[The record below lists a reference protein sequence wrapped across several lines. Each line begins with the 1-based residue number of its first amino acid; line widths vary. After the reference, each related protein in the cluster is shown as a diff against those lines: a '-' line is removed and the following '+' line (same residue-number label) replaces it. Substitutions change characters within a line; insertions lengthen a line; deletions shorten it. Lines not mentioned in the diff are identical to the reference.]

1 MMFLITLL
9 LFLALG
15 AEAWNVTTDGFLHSI
30 GTNQDATILEATTRI
45 VGGTMASKARYP
57 YFTGIF
63 AISASNSSVYSFCG
77 GSLIRDDCVVTA
89 AHCISADFL
98 TPKLVVNFTSFHDV
112 DQGSVG
118 YGHFRTASTILVHPD
133 YDRETNRN
141 DIALVFLDVP
151 IVGVAPLAIN
161 GNGAIPTDGEVL
173 TAIGAGRVAENEQIS
188 SQNELLEVNIPA
200 VNADQCANSYF
211 LSDGFS
217 IYADVMLCAGFD
229 TGGKGACQGD
239 SGGPYVI
246 LGASA
251 EYDVLVAITSF
262 GEGCARGGLPDV
274 ATRVSAFHE
283 WILCVFSGAC
293 TAAPTAS
300 PTHSWNDSYPKNSV
314 AVGGRSSD
322 GRDVWYNVIP
332 PLFLAGF
339 VALILPL
346 L

>member
-1 MMFLITLL
+1 MSRRFRY
-9 LFLALG
+9 
-15 AEAWNVTTDGFLHSI
+15 V
-30 GTNQDATILEATTRI
+30 
-45 VGGTMASKARYP
+45 VGVR
-57 YFTGIF
+57 
-63 AISASNSSVYSFCG
+63 VQ
-77 GSLIRDDCVVTA
+77 
-89 AHCISADFL
+89 
-98 TPKLVVNFTSFHDV
+98 VVNIGLRKYARSAH
-112 DQGSVG
+112 G
-118 YGHFRTASTILVHPD
+118 YFFNSR
-133 YDRETNRN
+133 
-141 DIALVFLDVP
+141 
-151 IVGVAPLAIN
+151 AI
-161 GNGAIPTDGEVL
+161 
-173 TAIGAGRVAENEQIS
+173 
-188 SQNELLEVNIPA
+188 
-200 VNADQCANSYF
+200 
-211 LSDGFS
+211 
-217 IYADVMLCAGFD
+217 
-229 TGGKGACQGD
+229 
-239 SGGPYVI
+239 GGPYVI

-300 PTHSWNDSYPKNSV
+300 PTHSWNDSHPKNSV